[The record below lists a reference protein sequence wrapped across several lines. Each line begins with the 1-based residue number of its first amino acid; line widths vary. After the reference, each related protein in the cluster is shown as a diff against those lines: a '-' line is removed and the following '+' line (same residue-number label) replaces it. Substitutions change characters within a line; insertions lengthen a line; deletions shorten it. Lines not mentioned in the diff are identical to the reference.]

1 MPAKT
6 RITWARGPTRLEFAP
21 QGLGIRLPHQQDI
34 QTLGLAKAIRTSV
47 LEILQRQPSHS
58 GDYWVSGSPSWL
70 SREFPSAL
78 PVFHHVFPSVET
90 FWNLAS
96 TVLNKDH
103 GGLFVVGAAE
113 QATCRDLLTL
123 ATSADTTLGN
133 DIAPFLSNLHRQG
146 RAKSWAEPWMNATPS
161 PLLERRA
168 GELFPA
174 PIWSSAWEGRKRW
187 GLLGKML
194 GMHGVNLIPNPGQHV
209 RSSLGFGAVL
219 RAGDTSPS
227 SYAFACARG
236 ELPLKP
242 RDLGVGQAIAQWAD
256 GWAREVTG
264 FGLDDQKQIVVA
276 CPYVG
281 MSLLLDRALQESRV
295 GKTPLEPQHWDLL
308 WGWNPALSSAMFLSQ
323 GESRRILFVVDQFA
337 RPFIAAVWQPS

>member
-1 MPAKT
+1 
-6 RITWARGPTRLEFAP
+6 
-21 QGLGIRLPHQQDI
+21 
-34 QTLGLAKAIRTSV
+34 
-47 LEILQRQPSHS
+47 
-58 GDYWVSGSPSWL
+58 
-70 SREFPSAL
+70 
-78 PVFHHVFPSVET
+78 
-90 FWNLAS
+90 
-96 TVLNKDH
+96 
-103 GGLFVVGAAE
+103 
-113 QATCRDLLTL
+113 
-123 ATSADTTLGN
+123 
-133 DIAPFLSNLHRQG
+133 
-146 RAKSWAEPWMNATPS
+146 
-161 PLLERRA
+161 
-168 GELFPA
+168 
-174 PIWSSAWEGRKRW
+174 
-187 GLLGKML
+187 ML